1 MLFER
6 LMNLDVELRCLGT
19 KAFVAKEQFVN
30 DVFYPGKPKKKS
42 SEDEDKKKVTKAEMS
57 DLMDQIQKD
66 KSEGKDTSKLEKEL
80 KEKMDEFLAPE
91 KKEEEKPVSKEDI
104 SNLMDQIQK
113 DKAEGKDTSELEKE
127 LKDKTEKFLSA
138 PKTEKKEVS
147 EPVKSV
153 VVNPTPAVPDSS
165 VTMDYSGQVQQ
176 PGVSYAE
183 PSANPYIDEQ
193 KKAQVAN
200 QESGAK
206 TVIAPSKVAKAEVVK

>member
-57 DLMDQIQKD
+57 D
-66 KSEGKDTSKLEKEL
+66 
-80 KEKMDEFLAPE
+80 
-91 KKEEEKPVSKEDI
+91 
-104 SNLMDQIQK
+104 LMDQIQK